1 MQYADYAQWQ
11 RDRLESGAFDRD
23 LSYWRE
29 ALAGAPPA
37 LELPTDKP
45 RPPART
51 GRGSR
56 FSISLPAETAAAVR
70 RLALASSAT
79 PFMVLLAAFQ
89 LLLAKHA
96 GQSEVVVGSP
106 VAGRLRPE
114 LEGLI
119 GLFVNT
125 LALRADIS
133 DDPTFSSLVAR
144 VREACLSAY
153 GHQEAPFERLVERL
167 SPDRELSR
175 TPVFQ
180 AMFIMQNAPG
190 GVPHAEGV
198 SFEGVEVEHGG
209 AMFDLAVSLGESAG
223 GGLEGWCEYS
233 TDLFEEETARRLVE
247 RFSRVVSE
255 AARRGGER
263 VSLSRCWARP
273 SAGWC
278 SKNGTERSATT
289 TAHGASTS

>member
-1 MQYADYAQWQ
+1 MHHIISDGWSMQVLVGELNLLYAAYSRGEDSPLAELPVQYADYAQWQ
-11 RDRLESGAFDRD
+11 RGRLEAGAFDRD

-56 FSISLPAETAAAVR
+56 FSISLPAETGEAVR

-96 GQSEVVVGSP
+96 GQREVVVGSP

-119 GLFVNT
+119 GFFVNT
-125 LALRADIS
+125 LALRADVS
-133 DDPTFSSLVAR
+133 DDPTFLSLRGARARSVLER
-144 VREACLSAY
+144 VRAS
-153 GHQEAPFERLVERL
+153 
-167 SPDRELSR
+167 
-175 TPVFQ
+175 
-180 AMFIMQNAPG
+180 G
-190 GVPHAEGV
+190 GSVR
-198 SFEGVEVEHGG
+198 
-209 AMFDLAVSLGESAG
+209 AVG
-223 GGLEGWCEYS
+223 
-233 TDLFEEETARRLVE
+233 
-247 RFSRVVSE
+247 
-255 AARRGGER
+255 
-263 VSLSRCWARP
+263 
-273 SAGWC
+273 
-278 SKNGTERSATT
+278 
-289 TAHGASTS
+289 